1 MATIPIGPGVARV
14 LPDAQQN
21 RVITMDPSL
30 QSRGGQQA
38 GETVQRAALNVL
50 DQKQKE
56 DQALARVKASNA
68 LFERETQIS
77 TINSDLAEQVRLGTL
92 SHDKLEEA
100 YTSAVSKL
108 EPLKMDGL
116 DEAAREGMGLAQQ
129 RLQLQGQ
136 EGIRKLA
143 IGARADAA
151 KGDLATR
158 LDLIGKEAAMP
169 GADIGKLNARLDSED
184 VDMAGRLAYG
194 DMWASKKQE
203 AKDANWTTQAT
214 QRVVSA
220 RDGLGNLQQIEHDLT
235 AADGF
240 YAGKLDPEK
249 RNQLLNTVTGRIY
262 QVKEHAQRQ
271 AEMREMKAM
280 RVLDQMDKQTASGAP
295 PSVAEQT
302 RWRAAL
308 AGTSF
313 AGEYNTR
320 IKQMNEVQQVLRL
333 PLAEQQTYIQH
344 QRQQIAANGASV
356 DQVNNLERLDKAVTS
371 NMQQM
376 RDQPLEWNATRT
388 GTQVEPLDFSGIGTP
403 EGQMTLVGQ
412 LGGRF
417 DTLNA
422 MRRQVGIEVSR
433 NPFLPQEANMLKVAL
448 EQFDDKTKLQIL
460 GAIASAA
467 PSGND
472 LTGTLKTLAADKPP
486 LLMAGLAQAQQ
497 LKATDGTEVAPTIL
511 QGAKVLADKSS
522 VMPSDTQM
530 SVAFDALAGQSIP
543 AGTQERERAF
553 GVFKSIYAGLAGP
566 AGVVHEQS
574 SDAPDEAVAAKAMD
588 MATGG
593 ITNYA
598 GSKVVKPYGWS
609 DSRFSDEVDNQL
621 QGFAES
627 TKIPLTSLERLPLS
641 PVPGVDGSYYMMN
654 AGRPQVDPQTGNP
667 IVVKLQ

>member
-30 QSRGGQQA
+30 QSRGAQQLA
-38 GETVQRAALNVL
+38 DTVQRTAMGVL

-56 DQALARVKASNA
+56 DQALARVRASNA

-100 YTSAVSKL
+100 YTSAVAKL

-143 IGARADAA
+143 ITARADAA

-169 GADIGKLNARLDSED
+169 GADIDKLNARLDSED

-194 DMWASKKQE
+194 EMWQAKKQE

-240 YAGKLDPEK
+240 YAGKLDPDK

-271 AEMREMKAM
+271 AEMREMKAE
-280 RVLDQMDKQTASGAP
+280 RVLAQMDRQAATGIP
-295 PSVAEQT
+295 PTVADQQ
-302 RWRAAL
+302 RWRASL
-308 AGTSF
+308 AGTSM

-320 IKQMNEVQQVLRL
+320 VQEMNEVQGLLRKPML
-333 PLAEQQTYIQH
+333 EQQQYLDTK
-344 QRQQIAANGASV
+344 RRQIAETGGSV
-356 DQVNNLERLDKAVTS
+356 AQISNLNRLQSAVDS
-371 NMQQM
+371 NLKMM
-376 RDQPLEWNATRT
+376 REDPLTFNAMRT
-388 GTQVEPLDFSGIGTP
+388 GQDVEPLDVSGIATP
-403 EGQMTLVGQ
+403 EGQARLAEQ
-412 LGGRF
+412 LGQRYDIVNSVRSAYGP
-417 DTLNA
+417 
-422 MRRQVGIEVSR
+422 QVAR
-433 NPFLPQEANMLKVAL
+433 NPWKPGEQAMLTSV
-448 EQFDDKTKLQIL
+448 
-460 GAIASAA
+460 
-467 PSGND
+467 
-472 LTGTLKTLAADKPP
+472 
-486 LLMAGLAQAQQ
+486 LAQADDGTKLTIFGTLAQAAPTGADYAAAIKPLVADQ
-497 LKATDGTEVAPTIL
+497 PVTVLAGMAKFRDLKGADGTDVPKMLLSGQKILDDKSVPKPKEDLMRAAFDESVGLSLAPGTPQREQAYQGFKALYVSTAAAKGVSYEAGDDLDKAT
-511 QGAKVLADKSS
+511 
-522 VMPSDTQM
+522 TQ
-530 SVAFDALAGQSIP
+530 
-543 AGTQERERAF
+543 
-553 GVFKSIYAGLAGP
+553 
-566 AGVVHEQS
+566 
-574 SDAPDEAVAAKAMD
+574 KAID
-588 MATGG
+588 MITGG
-593 ITNYA
+593 ISER
-598 GSKVVKPYGWS
+598 GGQKVIKPYGMT
-609 DSRFSDEVDNQL
+609 DVVFNKVVDIELEGLAKRTEFPIGQL
-621 QGFAES
+621 EDM
-627 TKIPLTSLERLPLS
+627 PLE
-641 PVPGVDGSYYMMN
+641 PVPGKEGIYYLMN
-654 AGRPQVDPQTGNP
+654 AGRIQVDPKTNEP
-667 IVVKLQ
+667 MIVRVK

>member
-30 QSRGGQQA
+30 QSRGGQQL
-38 GETVQRAALNVL
+38 GETVQRTALNVL

-68 LFERETQIS
+68 LFERETQIG

-100 YTSAVSKL
+100 YTSAISKL

-116 DEAAREGMGLAQQ
+116 DEAGREGMGLAQQ

-169 GADIGKLNARLDSED
+169 GADISKLNARLDSED

-271 AEMREMKAM
+271 AEMREMKAE
-280 RVLDQMDKQTASGAP
+280 RVLAQMDRQAATGIP
-295 PSVAEQT
+295 PTVADQQ
-302 RWRAAL
+302 RWRASL
-308 AGTSF
+308 AGTSM
-313 AGEYNTR
+313 AGEYNSR
-320 IKQMNEVQQVLRL
+320 VQEMNEVQGLLRKPML
-333 PLAEQQTYIQH
+333 EQQQYLDTK
-344 QRQQIAANGASV
+344 RRQIAETGGSV
-356 DQVNNLERLDKAVTS
+356 AQISNLNRLQSAVDS
-371 NMQQM
+371 NLKMM
-376 RDQPLEWNATRT
+376 REDPLTFNAMRT
-388 GTQVEPLDFSGIGTP
+388 GQDVEPLDVSGIATP
-403 EGQMTLVGQ
+403 EGQARLAEQ
-412 LGGRF
+412 LGQRYDIVNSVRSAYGP
-417 DTLNA
+417 
-422 MRRQVGIEVSR
+422 QVAR
-433 NPFLPQEANMLKVAL
+433 NPWKPGEQAMLTSV
-448 EQFDDKTKLQIL
+448 
-460 GAIASAA
+460 
-467 PSGND
+467 
-472 LTGTLKTLAADKPP
+472 
-486 LLMAGLAQAQQ
+486 LAQADDGTKLTIFGTLAQAAPTGADYAAAIKPLVADQ
-497 LKATDGTEVAPTIL
+497 PVTVLAGMAKFRDLKGADGTDVPKMLLSGQKILDDKSVPKPKEDLMRTAFDESVGLSLAPGTPQREQAYQGFKALYVSTAAAKGVSYEAGDDLDKAT
-511 QGAKVLADKSS
+511 
-522 VMPSDTQM
+522 TQ
-530 SVAFDALAGQSIP
+530 
-543 AGTQERERAF
+543 
-553 GVFKSIYAGLAGP
+553 
-566 AGVVHEQS
+566 
-574 SDAPDEAVAAKAMD
+574 KAID
-588 MATGG
+588 MITGG
-593 ITNYA
+593 ISER
-598 GSKVVKPYGWS
+598 GGQKVIKPYGMT
-609 DSRFSDEVDNQL
+609 DVVFNKVVDIELEGLAKRTEFPIGQL
-621 QGFAES
+621 EDM
-627 TKIPLTSLERLPLS
+627 PLE
-641 PVPGVDGSYYMMN
+641 PVPGKEGIYYLMN
-654 AGRPQVDPQTGNP
+654 AGRIQVDPKTNEP
-667 IVVKLQ
+667 MIVRVK

>member
-1 MATIPIGPGVARV
+1 MATIPIGNRVATV

-21 RVITMDPSL
+21 RVITMDP
-30 QSRGGQQA
+30 RNVGGGGQQIA
-38 GETVQRAALNVL
+38 ETVQRAAFSVL
-50 DQKQKE
+50 EQQQRE
-56 DQALARVKASNA
+56 DKALARVKASNA

-77 TINSDLAEQVRLGTL
+77 AVNADLAEQVRLGTL

-100 YTSAVSKL
+100 YTGALSKL

-116 DEAAREGMGLAQQ
+116 DEAEREGMGLAQQ
-129 RLQLQGQ
+129 RLQMQGQ

-143 IGARADAA
+143 IAARTDAA
-151 KGDLATR
+151 KGDLAVR
-158 LDLIGKEAAMP
+158 MDLIGKEAAMP

-194 DMWASKKQE
+194 EMWAARKQE
-203 AKDANWTTQAT
+203 AKDSNWTTQAT
-214 QRVVSA
+214 QRVVEA
-220 RDGLGNLQQIEHDLT
+220 RDGLGTLQKIEHDLT

-262 QVKEHAQRQ
+262 QVKEHNARQ

-280 RVLDQMDKQTASGAP
+280 RVLDQMDRQAATGIP
-295 PSVAEQT
+295 PSVAEQQ
-302 RWRAAL
+302 RWKSSL

-313 AGEYNTR
+313 AGEYSTR
-320 IKQMNEVQQVLRL
+320 VKQMNEVQQVLRL
-333 PLAEQQTYIQH
+333 PLADQQTYIQ
-344 QRQQIAANGASV
+344 QKRQQVAANGASV
-356 DQVNNLERLDKAVTS
+356 SQVTNLDRLDKAVTS
-371 NMQQM
+371 NMEQM
-376 RDQPLEWNATRT
+376 RDQPLEWNAMRT
-388 GTQVEPLDFSGIGTP
+388 GTQVEPLDFSGLGTP

-433 NPFLPQEANMLKVAL
+433 NPFLPQEASMLKAAL
-448 EQFDDKTKLQIL
+448 EQFDDGTKLQIL
-460 GAIASAA
+460 GAIAGAA

-472 LTGTLKTLAADKPP
+472 LSGTLKTLAADKPP
-486 LLMAGLAQAQQ
+486 LMMAGLAQAQQ
-497 LKATDGTEVAPTIL
+497 LKAADGTPVAPTIL
-511 QGAKVLADKSS
+511 RGAKVLADKSS
-522 VMPSDTQM
+522 IMPSDTQM
-530 SVAFDALAGQSIP
+530 SVAFDELAGQAIP
-543 AGTQERERAF
+543 AGTQEREKAF

-566 AGVVHEQS
+566 AGVVHEKS
-574 SDAPDEAVAAKAMD
+574 GDPLDESLAEKAMD

-593 ITNYA
+593 ITKYA

-609 DSRFSDEVDNQL
+609 DSRFNDAVDSQL
-621 QGFAES
+621 QGFSES
-627 TKIPLTSLERLPLS
+627 TKIPLGSLESLPLS
-641 PVPGVDGSYYMMN
+641 PVPGRDGSYYMMN